1 VSIQEPSTWNGFL
14 TTTKTATDAMTFGT
28 HEGVT
33 EGYSTQEGQANVP
46 IIRPVPYKAL
56 DKLIP
61 YSLDETLWEM
71 TDRLMQQYQRH
82 FMIRRPGKETIA
94 AITPYVE
101 DWRVAPSRVQ
111 SYVDAKLARFLTA
124 QQVDAALDEIHTK
137 LSGSPADPWQHPSGQ
152 AADDI
157 EPDPHALPSQQRPS
171 YPNAEAALQCEESD
185 AEFLE

>member
-1 VSIQEPSTWNGFL
+1 
-14 TTTKTATDAMTFGT
+14 MMFGT

-33 EGYSTQEGQANVP
+33 EGYSTQEGEANVP
-46 IIRPVPYKAL
+46 TILPVPYEAL

-71 TDRLMQQYQRH
+71 TDQLMQQHQRH

-101 DWRVAPSRVQ
+101 DWRVGPLRVQ
-111 SYVDAKLARFLTA
+111 SYVDARLARFLTA

-137 LSGSPADPWQHPSGQ
+137 LSGSPADPWQQTSEQ
-152 AADDI
+152 AAEDY
-157 EPDPHALPSQQRPS
+157 EPEAHPLPSNELPS
-171 YPNAEAALQCEESD
+171 YPNAEPTLQYEGNE